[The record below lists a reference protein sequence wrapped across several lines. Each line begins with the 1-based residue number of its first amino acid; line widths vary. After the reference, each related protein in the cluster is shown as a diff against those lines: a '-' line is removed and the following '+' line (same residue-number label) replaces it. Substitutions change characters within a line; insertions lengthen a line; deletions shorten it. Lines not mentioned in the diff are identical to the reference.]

1 LRGHRSSAF
10 SHLSEEERR
19 KQMVLAAEAGN
30 IEPDD
35 LFRRMTVGE
44 VKRVEGRLR

>member
-1 LRGHRSSAF
+1 
-10 SHLSEEERR
+10 LSEEERR